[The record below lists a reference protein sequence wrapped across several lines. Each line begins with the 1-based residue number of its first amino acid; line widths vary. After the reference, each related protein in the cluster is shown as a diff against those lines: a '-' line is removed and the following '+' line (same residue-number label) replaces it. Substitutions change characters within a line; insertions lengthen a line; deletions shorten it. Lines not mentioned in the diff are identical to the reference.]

1 MGVRSLTSTKSKRIY
16 CDPFKYDNSIKLKI
30 RSVTIENFRSIKCAT
45 FDFKDLVILI
55 GGNNTGKT
63 NILKA
68 LSWFFSS
75 SVRGMTEEDYCNK
88 DTKNEIRITIVFDRL
103 TTDEEADIRIKKYLI
118 NGTLAVQKAY
128 FCDPETGKHEP
139 KFSGLIIEPKEKFL
153 KASKFDEYKHD
164 ITSIVR
170 EKGLP
175 EYFKSERG
183 TVTQE
188 SYREGL
194 KKYIEENRDNIAWD
208 EPFFSSTHF
217 LGWKEVAQDFMPHFF
232 YVPAVKEASEEAT
245 YGQTNLFG
253 RLIDGLFFKASEEGP
268 ELSEVRDM
276 LGKIKK
282 LLNRPE
288 KSGTDKRPE
297 TMRVLEKSL
306 LARLQEAMPSGVK
319 DLEIQVGVPAVEE
332 IVQSGTQLLLDD
344 GIKTSVEFKGHGLQR
359 SLIFAI
365 FREYANL
372 AKGGQGE
379 EKKTKPFIFAIE
391 EPELY
396 LHPHHQAVLFKILQT
411 LSEKDQVVFCTHSPY
426 FIDMSC
432 YNSVTLVSKSD
443 PEKGTEIF
451 QCKLEIFSPS
461 EKNYFKLL
469 NEFNPERNEVFFAK
483 KAMLVEGPSEKVGF
497 PLIAKKL
504 GVDLYAHGV
513 SIIECGGKANIPF
526 FTRVLNAFRIP
537 YIVVHDNDPIEE
549 GEKDEDNIRHF
560 KLNETIKSVVDSKLG
575 VIALMD
581 PEFEDILKVSKRQS
595 EKLGKPFAVFD
606 TIEKMSSE
614 QIDKRLKEII
624 TKAIS

>member
-1 MGVRSLTSTKSKRIY
+1 MSVRSLISGRSKRIY
-16 CDPFKYDNSIKLKI
+16 CDSSKYHNSIKLKI
-30 RSVTIENFRSIKCAT
+30 RSVTVENFRSIKCAT

-68 LSWFFSS
+68 LNWFFSS

-88 DTKNEIRITIVFDRL
+88 DPKNEIRITIVFDRL
-103 TTDEEADIRIKKYLI
+103 TTIEKADIRIKKYLI
-118 NGTLAVQKAY
+118 DGTLTVQKSY
-128 FCDPETGKHEP
+128 SCDPETGKYES
-139 KFSGLIIEPKEKFL
+139 KFSGLIREPKEKFL
-153 KASKFDEYKHD
+153 KACKFDDYKHE

-188 SYREGL
+188 SYREGI
-194 KKYIEENRDNIAWD
+194 KKYIEENRDNIIWD

-253 RLIDGLFFKASEEGP
+253 RLIDGLFFKVSEGGP

-288 KSGTDKRPE
+288 RSGTDKRPE
-297 TMRVLEKSL
+297 TMRDLEKSL
-306 LARLQEAMPSGVK
+306 LNWLQEAMPSVK
-319 DLEIQVGVPAVEE
+319 DLEIQVSVPVVEE
-332 IVQSGTQLLLDD
+332 IVQSGTHLLLDD
-344 GIKTSVEFKGHGLQR
+344 GIKTSVEVKGHGLQR

-372 AKGGQGE
+372 AKSEQGE
-379 EKKTKPFIFAIE
+379 KKAKPFIFAIE

-411 LSEKDQVVFCTHSPY
+411 LSEKDQVAFCTHSPY

-443 PEKGTEIF
+443 PVKGTEIF
-451 QCKLEIFSPS
+451 QCKHEIFSPS

-469 NEFNPERNEVFFAK
+469 NEFNPERNEVFFAR

-526 FTRVLNAFRIP
+526 FAKVLNAFKIP
-537 YIVVHDNDPIEE
+537 YIVVHDIDPIEE
-549 GEKDEDNIRHF
+549 GETDKDSIRHF
-560 KLNETIKSVVDSKLG
+560 KLNETIKSAVDSKLG
-575 VIALMD
+575 VIAHLD
-581 PEFEDILKVSKRQS
+581 PEFDDVLKISKRQS
-595 EKLGKPFAVFD
+595 EKLGKPLAVFN
-606 TIEKMSSE
+606 TLEKISSE
-614 QIDKRLKEII
+614 QIDKHLKEII
-624 TKAIS
+624 SKVIS